1 MDPPQAE
8 KSTIINCW
16 AIGNT
21 GRKEQQMANKVH
33 NTGGDNEM
41 IIEFVSFC
49 RVLLRLLKSGQ
60 IQEAI
65 EELETIIKHN
75 D

>member
-1 MDPPQAE
+1 
-8 KSTIINCW
+8 
-16 AIGNT
+16 
-21 GRKEQQMANKVH
+21 MANKPT
-33 NTGGDNEM
+33 NTGGDNNM

-65 EELETIIKHN
+65 EELETIIKHSEQ
-75 D
+75 